1 MHSAPSFALFSGSS
15 HCHSEALQQ
24 TLNRRTR
31 FPLGEMSS
39 NGSYSP
45 SYVPPLESTV
55 IRQLFLNVFE
65 TVGFLP

>member
-39 NGSYSP
+39 NGSCSP
-45 SYVPPLESTV
+45 LCATSGEQSFK
-55 IRQLFLNVFE
+55 QLFLNVFE

>member
-39 NGSYSP
+39 NGSCSP

-55 IRQLFLNVFE
+55 I
-65 TVGFLP
+65 